1 MKLGLPHVD
10 ALKKGSGKN
19 KIMIWYLDVD
29 DKVKK
34 RDDIEVLHWDEIG
47 ITFVDK
53 KFLGRGET
61 IFVNNTRIIQ
71 LKAY

>member
-1 MKLGLPHVD
+1 MGLPHVD

-29 DKVKK
+29 DKVRK
-34 RDDIEVLHWDEIG
+34 RDDIEVLHWDEVG

-53 KFLGRGET
+53 KFLGKEAL
-61 IFVNNTRIIQ
+61 FVSNTRIIQ

>member
-1 MKLGLPHVD
+1 MLSLPHVD

-19 KIMIWYLDVD
+19 KIMIWYLDID
-29 DKVKK
+29 NKVKK
-34 RDDIEVLHWDEIG
+34 RDDIEVLHWDEVG

-53 KFLGRGET
+53 KFLGKEAL
-61 IFVNNTRIIQ
+61 FVNNTRVIM